1 MTLISINIYL
11 LNDDSIHVIN
21 KDLNNSEYKT
31 LIKHLQVLN
40 DLPVY
45 INDEE
50 FDINK
55 NIDVLIT
62 NNSKIVKINDYEVE
76 I

>member
-31 LIKHLQVLN
+31 LIKHLQVLD

-62 NNSKIVKINDYEVE
+62 NNSKILKINDYEVE